1 MTTRKKAR
9 FKVPINIFLNGEHFP
24 IVDLSTGGAGV
35 IYEGDPPEMGA
46 ELVAKFGTNSHV
58 PHVTPY
64 TVINVEFLS
73 DTSRRVI
80 EEMPHTFFFID
91 VYTVTPSI
99 CYNTAYFRSHI
110 KHQF

>member
-46 ELVAKFGTNSHV
+46 ELETQIVFPHKTGNEGWMIDSTVVRIDEDKHLMGIEFGEDAEFK
-58 PHVTPY
+58 
-64 TVINVEFLS
+64 EFLLEFLAHMR
-73 DTSRRVI
+73 DQKVI
-80 EEMPHTFFFID
+80 
-91 VYTVTPSI
+91 
-99 CYNTAYFRSHI
+99 
-110 KHQF
+110 